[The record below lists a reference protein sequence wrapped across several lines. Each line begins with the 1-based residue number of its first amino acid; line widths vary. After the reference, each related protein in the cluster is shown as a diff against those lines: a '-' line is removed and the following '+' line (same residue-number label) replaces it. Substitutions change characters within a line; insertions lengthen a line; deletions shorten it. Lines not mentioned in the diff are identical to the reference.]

1 MNSKTLTVLNT
12 DAGVWAV
19 PGRLQDGEKLR
30 FAVVLEMYAPG
41 TVQDILKPIVALA
54 NSDTGGVAFF
64 GLIGKPYFTERDIR
78 VPDDFEQLVAEAVDG
93 IGPKAPK
100 VRTAR
105 GEKLAAVVVEPV
117 VGKCGLCFDRARGVD
132 RGAFVVKGYSVR
144 GVTGDTLQS
153 LLDRA
158 GLSDAEL
165 SSLITST
172 ESKLSAH
179 LLSQAGLSVDNRD
192 GLKDVQVIAEFGGLT
207 RAGALAFGSESLFD
221 RNPGLGITY
230 RSYDDGAEEA
240 MARELAPVFEKF
252 IRGGAGG
259 ITSLAYYLVEWLPV
273 SRPADN
279 PHELF
284 LELLVNAIGHRTLA
298 LPNFSDRAHAVHVSA
313 FSDQVRIISPGGLPK
328 SRVRNLGRD
337 RLDGRFSRNP
347 NLMRLLGQ
355 MGLARQKGLGLAKVR
370 ALAPRLGCR
379 LELIDHA
386 DSFEAR
392 IVVDPDLAVRVQRY
406 GPASAPTRKRM
417 RPEERHACILDALGD
432 DEMSAQDLAVALG
445 WPVPTVRAA
454 VKVMVKG
461 KLIKRCSR
469 SAKSPRQRY
478 RAS

>member
-1 MNSKTLTVLNT
+1 MNPEILTVLSTN
-12 DAGVWAV
+12 DRVWAV
-19 PGRLQDGEKLR
+19 LDRLRHGEKLP
-30 FAVVLEMYAPG
+30 FAMVFDMYAPG
-41 TVQDILKPIVALA
+41 TVEDVLQPIVALA
-54 NSDTGGVAFF
+54 NSETGGIVFF
-64 GLIGKPYFTERDIR
+64 GIIGQPHLTERGIR
-78 VPDDFEQLVAEAVDG
+78 VPDNFEQLIAEALDG
-93 IGPKAPK
+93 IAPIRPKAHAVQNDK
-100 VRTAR
+100 M
-105 GEKLAAVVVEPV
+105 AAIVVESV
-117 VGKCGLCFDRARGVD
+117 VGRSGFCFDRRLGVD
-132 RGAFVVKGYSVR
+132 GGVRVVERDRTEVLRGDK
-144 GVTGDTLQS
+144 LQS
-153 LLDRA
+153 FLDRA

-179 LLSQAGLSVDNRD
+179 LLSQAGLSVDDRD
-192 GLKDVQVIAEFGGLT
+192 GLKDIGVIAEFGGLT
-207 RAGALAFGSESLFD
+207 RGGALAFGSESLFD

-313 FSDQVRIISPGGLPK
+313 FSDQLRIVNPGALPK
-328 SRVRNLGRD
+328 GRVRALGRD

-355 MGLARQKGLGLAKVR
+355 MGLARQNGLGLAKVR

-379 LELIDHA
+379 LELVDHA

-392 IVVDPDLAVRVQRY
+392 LIVDPDLAVRVQRY
-406 GPASAPTRKRM
+406 GPASAPTRTRM
-417 RPEERHACILDALGD
+417 RPEERHACILDALAD
-432 DEMSAQDLAVALG
+432 DEMSAQDLAAALG

-454 VKVMVKG
+454 LNVMVKG
-461 KLIKRCSR
+461 KLVKRCSR
-469 SAKSPRQRY
+469 SARSPRQRY
-478 RAS
+478 RAL